1 MSNRVNSSGRALGTV
16 KARTS
21 LFVSNLVPAGGTLP
35 IPVSGTS
42 FYVTVAT
49 APFNV
54 RPSGG
59 VFNTYDVGT
68 GLDLEEIN
76 SFSLLEVNNPNPF
89 PVVFQMFVGF
99 DKFID
104 KRLILSQTNLTV
116 VAYPTYATPNSAAA
130 VAIDDISGQ
139 AFTDI
144 NGNEWYAIQRAA
156 IIVCNTDG
164 GVDLLLQESGS
175 VVANGPAI
183 AAIYAKTSL
192 RLDVAGDY
200 SLSVGGGNINA
211 VVSEL
216 YQAIPKTS

>member
-21 LFVSNLVPAGGTLP
+21 LFVSNLIPAGGTLP
-35 IPVSGTS
+35 IPVSGTT

-49 APFNV
+49 APFNI

-68 GLDLEEIN
+68 GLELEEIN
-76 SFSLLEVNNPNPF
+76 SFSLLEVNNPNAF
-89 PVVFQMFVGF
+89 PVVFQLFVGF
-99 DKFID
+99 DKFVD

-116 VAYPTYATPNSAAA
+116 VAKPTYDTPNSAAA

-139 AFTDI
+139 AFTDV
-144 NGNEWYAIQRAA
+144 NGNEWYAIQRVS
-156 IIVCNTDG
+156 IIVSNMDG
-164 GVDLLLQESGS
+164 GIDLLLQESGS
-175 VVANGPAI
+175 VVSNGPAI
-183 AAIYAKTSL
+183 AGIFAKTSL

-216 YQAIPKTS
+216 YQAIPKT

>member
-1 MSNRVNSSGRALGTV
+1 MSNRVNSSGRSLGTV

-21 LFVSNLVPAGGTLP
+21 LFVSNLIPAGGTLP
-35 IPVSGTS
+35 VPVSGTS

-49 APFNV
+49 APFLI

-76 SFSLLEVNNPNPF
+76 SFSLLEVSNPNAF
-89 PVVFQMFVGF
+89 PVVFQLFVGF

-104 KRLILSQTNLTV
+104 KRLILSQTNLNV
-116 VAYPTYATPNSAAA
+116 VARPTAPLPNTETAIE
-130 VAIDDISGQ
+130 IDDISGQ
-139 AFTDI
+139 VFTDI
-144 NGNEWYAIQRAA
+144 NGDEWYAIQRVAL
-156 IIVCNTDG
+156 IISNTDG

-175 VVANGPAI
+175 AVSNGPAI
-183 AAIYAKTSL
+183 AAIFAKTSL
-192 RLDVAGDY
+192 RLEVAGDY

-216 YQAIPKTS
+216 YQAIPKT

>member
-21 LFVSNLVPAGGTLP
+21 LFVSNLIPAGGTLP
-35 IPVSGTS
+35 IPVAGTS

-49 APFNV
+49 APFNI

-76 SFSLLEVNNPNPF
+76 SFSLLEVNNPNAF
-89 PVVFQMFVGF
+89 PVVFQLFVGF

-104 KRLILSQTNLTV
+104 KRLILSQTNLNV
-116 VAYPTYATPNSAAA
+116 VAKPTYDTPNSAAA
-130 VAIDDISGQ
+130 VAINDISGQ

-144 NGNEWYAIQRAA
+144 NGNEWYAIQRVA
-156 IIVCNTDG
+156 IIISNMDG

-183 AAIYAKTSL
+183 AGIFAKTSL
-192 RLDVAGDY
+192 RLDVSGDY